1 VTAATSKSGIQLGRL
16 LKKDFGPRD
25 LPCVKARSP
34 TLRPWQLTGER
45 DASQKPNRRPRTSCV
60 HPPFQS
66 PRLARSRR
74 DVRHSLYWRSVLA
87 LEGADS
93 PRGIHRG
100 RPSGHRCPQVFET
113 PGVLGRSRRVGSVQ
127 DYRDRKLGARLE
139 ALCFVTLDVVLQA
152 ARNSLPTAA
161 ATIKGFEVMR
171 MIRKGRCPMLEP
183 GPMGR
188 DALCE
193 PAFPSCRLIG
203 RNRRRTLRRSAASVT
218 QPRDKRLPRH
228 AGRRI

>member
-1 VTAATSKSGIQLGRL
+1 
-16 LKKDFGPRD
+16 
-25 LPCVKARSP
+25 
-34 TLRPWQLTGER
+34 
-45 DASQKPNRRPRTSCV
+45 
-60 HPPFQS
+60 
-66 PRLARSRR
+66 
-74 DVRHSLYWRSVLA
+74 
-87 LEGADS
+87 
-93 PRGIHRG
+93 
-100 RPSGHRCPQVFET
+100 VFET

-183 GPMGR
+183 GPT
-188 DALCE
+188 CE

-203 RNRRRTLRRSAASVT
+203 RNRRRTLRGSAASVT
-218 QPRDKRLPRH
+218 NGYHAMRAAMKPPSEPQSTLPVLPAASFQVIENALSQTT
-228 AGRRI
+228 AGI